1 MARAYSADYAQWLQ
15 ENNFSQ
21 ADEKLLLKTVTGRM
35 FIWFLLSCIPGAG
48 FFVLPLFMNA
58 WTWRKIIR
66 KKTFEPRPGLLYGFC
81 ALAMYLTF
89 IAIIPWILWAL
100 AKRNQWGT
108 GIRRL
113 IKKGKIGNGTG
124 AVRTDADSDDAS
136 QTNVP
141 HQEQKRRFPWWI
153 LVLVPVI
160 LVILLVILV
169 GAEKFFG
176 LTNRKE
182 PAAAETAVLHNYEGA
197 HVSTV
202 TTALENWGIRYKIT
216 YVTEPGKAPGTVI
229 RHEPAAGTALEFISC
244 VELFVA
250 QNRATVPDFS
260 AATSVEEVQN
270 LAEQNDLQLELIY
283 TDPAAGLTFES
294 IPDGMVIDRIECDF
308 APGAE
313 VEPGSTVTVTICL
326 KADYKLTGDWHHAE
340 YNYGSLYLAQYHF
353 NADGTFSYYYMGY
366 MPVDYETDLYTYGTY
381 WDGAMGADDYDGT
394 YTLSGSQLILSFEYW
409 DWGCEAYIQ
418 TVEVYQI
425 AVIGGVLEMRR
436 EGNDYGVQ
444 YQAGSQ
450 PDRDAVLSFSM
461 TGSWYALGT
470 PINYEDFR
478 SMAVY
483 TFLFYEDGTFESG
496 HYCYQNGG
504 SGWYFPGAGSTFT
517 GEYSFDGTNLVLHYT
532 AELQLIINND
542 GDYMGTESVPVDD
555 TEAFVL
561 TVENGEITDVAHNSA
576 GLRYFIRFNPS
587 PYVNVDIMG
596 APLDH
601 ANQLFP

>member
-1 MARAYSADYAQWLQ
+1 MARAYSAEYAQWLH

-21 ADEKLLLKTVTGRM
+21 ADEKLMLKTVTGRM

-81 ALAMYLTF
+81 ALAMYITF

-113 IKKGKIGNGTG
+113 IKKGKIGNGT
-124 AVRTDADSDDAS
+124 VRTDADSDDAS
-136 QTNVP
+136 PADTL
-141 HQEQKRRFPWWI
+141 HQEQKRGFPWWI
-153 LVLVPVI
+153 LVIV
-160 LVILLVILV
+160 LVILV
-169 GAEKFFG
+169 GVAMVFG

-182 PAAAETAVLHNYEGA
+182 PMAAETAVLQNYEGV
-197 HVSTV
+197 HVD
-202 TTALENWGIRYKIT
+202 TATAALQNLGIRYKIT
-216 YVTEPGKAPGTVI
+216 YVAASGKAPGTVI
-229 RHEPAAGTALEFISC
+229 RHEPAVGTVLEFISC
-244 VELFVA
+244 VELFVV
-250 QNRATVPDFS
+250 QNCATVPDFS
-260 AATSVEEVQN
+260 AATSIEEVQN
-270 LAEQNDLQLELIY
+270 LAEQNDLQLDLIY
-283 TDPAAGLTFES
+283 TDPEAGLTFES
-294 IPDGMVIDRIECDF
+294 IPDGMVIDRIECNF
-308 APGAE
+308 APGAQI
-313 VEPGSTVTVTICL
+313 EPGSTVIVTICL
-326 KADYKLTGDWHHAE
+326 KADYTLTGAWHHAE

-353 NADGTFSYYYMGY
+353 NEDGTFSYYYMGY
-366 MPVDYETDLYTYGTY
+366 MAVDYETDLYTYGTY
-381 WDGAMGADDYDGT
+381 WDGAMGADAYDGT

-418 TVEVYQI
+418 TVEIYQI
-425 AVIGGVLEMRR
+425 TVIGGVLDMRS
-436 EGNDYGVQ
+436 ESSGHSLQ

-450 PDRDAVLSFSM
+450 PDRDAVLPFSM

-483 TFLFYEDGTFESG
+483 TFLFFEDGTFKAG
-496 HYCYQNGG
+496 HYSYQNDG

-532 AELQLIINND
+532 TELQPVFND
-542 GDYMGTESVPVDD
+542 NGDYMGTESVPMDD

-561 TVENGEITDVAHNSA
+561 TVENGEITDVAHNSTQ
-576 GLRYFIRFNPS
+576 LCHFIRVDPS

-601 ANQLFP
+601 ANRLYP